1 MWVPLATHQIVMVGL
16 VPTIPPNAPAVSSLS
31 FVIPTEVGTHVT
43 VPQEIVVVS
52 PDTATAPA
60 LKRVVGSR
68 LRGNDGVR

>member
-1 MWVPLATHQIVMVGL
+1 LDADPYGFASPYRWSDPF
-16 VPTIPPNAPAVSSLS
+16 LS

-52 PDTATAPA
+52 PDTATTPA

-68 LRGNDGVR
+68 LRGNDVVGV